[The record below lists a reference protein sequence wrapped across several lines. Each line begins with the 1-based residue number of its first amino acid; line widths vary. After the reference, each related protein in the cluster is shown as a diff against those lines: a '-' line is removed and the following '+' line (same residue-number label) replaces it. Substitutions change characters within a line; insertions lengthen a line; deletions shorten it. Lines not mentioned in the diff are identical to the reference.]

1 MATILWS
8 PSSELYSGF
17 TSRRLKFQFDIIS
30 LYNNVQMERNCNS
43 SQPQAFLEADIET
56 GVQLKAVAA
65 ADATSPHDGAYPAR
79 FTKTLQYWRADIRV
93 DTFMEFQLLLLTF
106 STGIQDGV
114 SYPDFRCFASN
125 QTGNT
130 VVLAV
135 ALAGGVADLFD
146 PVNVGLSLA
155 AFLAGAVLAGHIG
168 IAVGRRRRA
177 WQFGVN
183 LAQTCMMMGAA
194 WIQFVHGVEER
205 GAWARAA
212 LTLMAFSSG
221 AQVAAARAMKIPEI
235 TTAMATAAWVDLL
248 IDENLIAWKNRPRN
262 RRILFL
268 AALVA
273 GSFAGAFARTGVGSP
288 MALVIAVV
296 VKALVIGGTL
306 FSKSDHDDDTCG

>member
-1 MATILWS
+1 MGQDRDSI
-8 PSSELYSGF
+8 
-17 TSRRLKFQFDIIS
+17 
-30 LYNNVQMERNCNS
+30 
-43 SQPQAFLEADIET
+43 QPQPLLEADMET
-56 GVQLKAVAA
+56 GVQAKTFAA
-65 ADATSPHDGAYPAR
+65 ADATSPHDAAYLALFTR
-79 FTKTLQYWRADIRV
+79 FLQYWHADLRV
-93 DTFMEFQLLLLTF
+93 DAFMEFQLLLLTF
-106 STGIQDGV
+106 GTGIQDGI

-135 ALAGGVADLFD
+135 ALAGGAADLFD

-155 AFLAGAVLAGHIG
+155 AFLAGAVLTGRVG

-183 LAQTCMMMGAA
+183 LAQTFMVMGAA

-212 LTLMAFSSG
+212 LALIAFSSG

-235 TTAMATAAWVDLL
+235 STAMATAAWVDLL
-248 IDENLIAWKNRPRN
+248 IDENLMTWRNHPRN

-268 AALVA
+268 VALVA

-288 MALVIAVV
+288 MALVISGV

-306 FSKSDHDDDTCG
+306 FSKSDRDDEKCG